1 MEHPRVSRGMPDVL
15 ICGGGPAGAI
25 AGIVLARAG
34 IRVRLLDR
42 ARFPRDKLC
51 GDSINPGAIA
61 VLRRLGLAGIA
72 EAGLPLGG
80 MMVTGESGVSVVG
93 RYGEGVCGR
102 TLSRSDL
109 DMALIRAAAAA
120 GVDVDEG
127 TLVRGPAHDG
137 DKVTGLF
144 VAGCDGRSV
153 RLTARMTIAADGGR
167 SRIARALGLACHA
180 ERPRR
185 WAVGAYFEAVEGTS
199 DLGEMHVRRDRY
211 IGVAPLPGGLTNA
224 CVVTADRRALSD
236 PAALLERTLRTDAT
250 LAGRFA
256 GARRVTPPQCL
267 GPLAVESRA
276 CGAQGVLLAGDA
288 AGFIDPMT
296 GDGLRFALR
305 GAELAAIEALI
316 ALEHGGSDAH
326 LRLAAARDREFSRKW
341 RFNRA
346 LRSLVGWPLGVRAAA
361 AGARFAPGWVHQTI
375 RYAGDLHAA

>member
-1 MEHPRVSRGMPDVL
+1 MADVL

-34 IRVRLLDR
+34 ARVRLLDR

-61 VLRRLGLAGIA
+61 VLRRLGLASIA

-80 MMVTGESGVSVVG
+80 MMVTGESGVCVVG
-93 RYGEGVCGR
+93 RYGGGVCGR

-109 DMALIRAAAAA
+109 DLALIRAASAA

-127 TLVRGPAHDG
+127 TLVRGPAQDG
-137 DKVTGLF
+137 DTVTGVF
-144 VAGCDGRSV
+144 VAGRDGRSV
-153 RLTARMTIAADGGR
+153 RLTAPMTIAADGGR
-167 SRIARALGLACHA
+167 SRIARALGLARHP

-185 WAVGAYFEAVEGTS
+185 WAVGAYFENAEGGS

-224 CVVTADRRALSD
+224 CVVTADRRAIAD
-236 PAALLERTLRTDAT
+236 PAALLERTLATDPT

-256 GARRVTPPQCL
+256 RARRVTRPQCL
-267 GPLAVESRA
+267 GPLAVEARA
-276 CGAQGVLLAGDA
+276 CGAPGLLLAGDA

-305 GAELAAIEALI
+305 GAELAAIEALL
-316 ALEHGGSDAH
+316 ALEHGGADAH
-326 LRLAAARDREFSRKW
+326 LRLSAARAREFARKW
-341 RFNRA
+341 RFNRM
-346 LRSLVGWPLGVRAAA
+346 LRSLVGWPAGVRAAA
-361 AGARFAPGWVHQTI
+361 VGARLAPGWLHQTI
-375 RYAGDLHAA
+375 RYAGDLQAA